1 MDAIDGAGLFAAYA
15 TDETGFYLDR
25 RLQAQVWN
33 SYADERCWLR
43 AAAQY
48 ESKSA
53 SAGARDRM
61 RRLPMRRLRLAALLV
76 LGLVSMMAS
85 SAQAASPDVQHA
97 EGVVATL
104 PAASSPQA
112 AEANQA
118 ALAPSV
124 RASIAAGHGREL
136 LETTTSPDV
145 RADVLRYGATT
156 TTIGS
161 PPSRYSPPVKAAR
174 HKQAHAAG
182 CYGSPWSQTSWTV
195 AGGTIGWLY
204 VRENGWC
211 GQSGYIYWYG
221 GATFA
226 SWSWGIYCFANKGA
240 DYSWDGYPAWIHMAH
255 WATLGVSYPW
265 GCVGIS
271 GGKVQQRIAWTGYWD
286 RYNDYG
292 F

>member
-1 MDAIDGAGLFAAYA
+1 MSNAIGTFGREARAEVD
-15 TDETGFYLDR
+15 FYLDR
-25 RLQAQVWN
+25 RLQGQTWN
-33 SYADERCWLR
+33 SYADEHAWLR
-43 AAAQY
+43 AAADY
-48 ESKSA
+48 EAKS
-53 SAGARDRM
+53 SAARTTERV
-61 RRLPMRRLRLAALLV
+61 RLPVRRLRLATLLV
-76 LGLVSMMAS
+76 VGLASMMAS
-85 SAQAASPDVQHA
+85 TAQASPDVQSTEA
-97 EGVVATL
+97 AASRL
-104 PAASSPQA
+104 PAAASPQA
-112 AEANQA
+112 AEANQK

-145 RADVLRYGATT
+145 RADVLRYGVTT

-174 HKQAHAAG
+174 HKQAHVAG
-182 CYGSPWSQTSWTV
+182 CYGNPWSQTSWV
-195 AGGTIGWLY
+195 IGGTIGWLY

-226 SWSWGIYCFANKGA
+226 SWAWGIYCFANKGA

-265 GCVGIS
+265 GCAGIS